1 MQVSG
6 PMGTQ
11 QSMPFGT
18 AMGGDGEQSRLLKE
32 FDYIEEEYF
41 VSGTAHVYGPTSD
54 RPLES
59 GETTAGLKPLST
71 LRRSDAPYKTRALV
85 IRPRHS
91 AEFSGVVHAVPFHNL
106 NAHASV
112 ERHVVRRGD
121 AWVGVEVCDG
131 TRFGREEIPSGGV
144 ANLRRVDPDRYGD
157 LYITGGAE
165 ADWGQLTPGALGRAF
180 ERLNFAQASPEMEVF
195 IQELFRSYGQGPD
208 IFFDVVEGLRTRR
221 ASVLPG
227 FDVHR
232 VYSSGASGGSQILS
246 PLIEYHH
253 DGRSLPDGRSLI
265 DGYLILVGIV
275 PKNRP
280 RGAVLAVFQTEAEA
294 IRQISDGGD
303 LPEDTDDPS
312 FRYYEVAGT
321 GHKFSAVPPGDRDP
335 SVIARVLPPG
345 IQGLSARDEST
356 EYEPYDKVNTPIVWA
371 LWDAMYRWVDEG
383 LPMPRAPRITRDQNA
398 SDGVARDL
406 HGNALGGL
414 RTPWVDVPDA
424 TYVARISPGNP
435 MAPGMKRF
443 DPEQFISMYGTRDEY
458 ERRIRGRLDEMI
470 RERWLLPQDAAV
482 MFP

>member
-6 PMGTQ
+6 PIGTQ

-18 AMGGDGEQSRLLKE
+18 AMGGDGEQSQLLKE

-41 VSGTAHVYGPTSD
+41 VSGTANVYGPTSS

-59 GETTAGLKPLST
+59 GEATAVLKPLST
-71 LRRSDAPYKTRALV
+71 LRWSDAPYKTRALV

-91 AEFSGVVHAVPFHNL
+91 VEFSGVAHAVPFHNL

-112 ERHVVRRGD
+112 ERHLVRRGD
-121 AWVGVEVCDG
+121 AWVGIEVCDG

-180 ERLNFAQASPEMEVF
+180 ERLNFAEASPEMEVF

-208 IFFDVVEGLRTRR
+208 IFFDVVEGLRTGR

-227 FDVHR
+227 FDVRR

-253 DGRSLPDGRSLI
+253 DGRSLPDGHSLI
-265 DGYLILVGIV
+265 DGYLIMVGIV

-280 RGAVLAVFQTEAEA
+280 RGAILAVFQTEAEA

-303 LPEDTDDPS
+303 LPEDTDDPP

-321 GHKFSAVPPGDRDP
+321 GHKFSAVPHGDRDP

-345 IQGLSARDEST
+345 NSGSFLS
-356 EYEPYDKVNTPIVWA
+356 
-371 LWDAMYRWVDEG
+371 
-383 LPMPRAPRITRDQNA
+383 
-398 SDGVARDL
+398 
-406 HGNALGGL
+406 
-414 RTPWVDVPDA
+414 
-424 TYVARISPGNP
+424 
-435 MAPGMKRF
+435 
-443 DPEQFISMYGTRDEY
+443 
-458 ERRIRGRLDEMI
+458 
-470 RERWLLPQDAAV
+470 
-482 MFP
+482 